1 MEFLGLGGVDGSGR
15 YVRVP
20 TDFGPGP
27 TLVLLVDREATA
39 AVDAWLPLARR
50 LAAGDS
56 PVGSV
61 VAVIGERDGD
71 TGTGTGTGTGSPPAG
86 TAAPPSSGRPFA
98 GAHVPVASLTGTAAE
113 VAARTGLDVG
123 LGLHAVLF
131 VEREVV
137 WLATGTPTPG
147 LERSLLA
154 VVADA
159 VGATAVADGSGVG
172 RSREASGGTRPRR
185 PGPDAESSADAD
197 RDGDSD
203 PESGTGTGHEVG

>member
-1 MEFLGLGGVDGSGR
+1 MEFLGLGGGDGAGR
-15 YVRVP
+15 YARVP

-27 TLVLLVDREATA
+27 TLVLLVDRDATA

-71 TGTGTGTGTGSPPAG
+71 TGTGTGSPPAG
-86 TAAPPSSGRPFA
+86 TAAPPSSGRPVA
-98 GAHVPVASLTGTAAE
+98 ETHVPVVSLTGTAAE
-113 VAARTGLDVG
+113 VSARTWLNVG
-123 LGLHAVLF
+123 RGLHAVLL
-131 VEREVV
+131 VERGVV
-137 WLATGTPTPG
+137 WLATGLPTPG

-172 RSREASGGTRPRR
+172 RGREASGGTRPRR

-203 PESGTGTGHEVG
+203 PESGTGTGHGVG